1 MPLEEGRLRAGL
13 CQAPHSTST
22 QSGEAQRMEG
32 ALGKGLGLSPEQGL
46 GVGGLAAESSPAP
59 LPRP

>member
-13 CQAPHSTST
+13 CQAPHSAST
-22 QSGEAQRMEG
+22 QSRGGSEKGG
-32 ALGKGLGLSPEQGL
+32 ALGKGL
-46 GVGGLAAESSPAP
+46 GVGGLAAESSTAP